1 MKQVMVI
8 APHPDDETLGCGG
21 TILKLKEE
29 DIYVCWVIVTNIV
42 KESELS
48 IEKVNARQE
57 EIDNVA
63 RFYKFDDVFKLN
75 FPTTKL
81 DTFSIKEIIDSLD
94 SVINK
99 VKPDTIFI
107 PNRSDVHSDHRI
119 TFNAAISCTKIFK
132 TPFVKNILMY
142 EVISETEF
150 SPQIPSCTFVPN
162 SFCNIT
168 DHIEQKIEAM
178 SMFAG
183 EMGKHPFPRSEKMI
197 RALATLRGEM
207 AGHVYAEAFQVLK
220 EIW

>member
-99 VKPDTIFI
+99 VKPDTIF
-107 PNRSDVHSDHRI
+107 SKS
-119 TFNAAISCTKIFK
+119 A
-132 TPFVKNILMY
+132 
-142 EVISETEF
+142 
-150 SPQIPSCTFVPN
+150 
-162 SFCNIT
+162 SF
-168 DHIEQKIEAM
+168 
-178 SMFAG
+178 
-183 EMGKHPFPRSEKMI
+183 
-197 RALATLRGEM
+197 
-207 AGHVYAEAFQVLK
+207 YAP
-220 EIW
+220 I